1 MSKSEKKPPDKVI
14 YEEERNDAR
23 LAGEEKV
30 PDKCPIC
37 KKVSKNVLLHISKK
51 KSCCSE
57 IDPVLYSKWK
67 KEAYKRKKRKYV
79 NAGKH
84 QKDQNK
90 YVLSGKHAKVQ
101 AKYAL
106 SGKHAEVQA
115 KYIRKFKY
123 GRCSDDEHKS
133 HSLERRKIQG
143 RYVNRIKINSG
154 EYDRKRRLE
163 DFKKLCLWILWKL
176 KNNHICMTGMKKF
189 HFVEADLLPDM
200 LEMDMDDICDWVT
213 EFETGLFSDVLIFQQ
228 VVLTTNTKWKHA
240 ITTVNSVESKKHL
253 KDKLY
258 KLIGKLQACDKY
270 GHVWKGNVTDL
281 VIPDEYKTQIKDG
294 DDNWWGMPETLSKE
308 HEKELEKL
316 LTEFLGGYDE
326 ELLELLGLSKF
337 LEKLEPG
344 ASYTNDWNLL
354 N

>member
-14 YEEERNDAR
+14 YEEERIDAR
-23 LAGEEKV
+23 LAGEEKL

-123 GRCSDDEHKS
+123 RRCSNDEHKS

-154 EYDRKRRLE
+154 KYDRKRRLE

-176 KNNHICMTGMKKF
+176 KNNHINMTGLKKF

-200 LEMDMDDICDWVT
+200 LEMDMDDNCDW
-213 EFETGLFSDVLIFQQ
+213 
-228 VVLTTNTKWKHA
+228 
-240 ITTVNSVESKKHL
+240 IT
-253 KDKLY
+253 Y
-258 KLIGKLQACDKY
+258 RI
-270 GHVWKGNVTDL
+270 
-281 VIPDEYKTQIKDG
+281 
-294 DDNWWGMPETLSKE
+294 
-308 HEKELEKL
+308 
-316 LTEFLGGYDE
+316 
-326 ELLELLGLSKF
+326 
-337 LEKLEPG
+337 
-344 ASYTNDWNLL
+344 
-354 N
+354 